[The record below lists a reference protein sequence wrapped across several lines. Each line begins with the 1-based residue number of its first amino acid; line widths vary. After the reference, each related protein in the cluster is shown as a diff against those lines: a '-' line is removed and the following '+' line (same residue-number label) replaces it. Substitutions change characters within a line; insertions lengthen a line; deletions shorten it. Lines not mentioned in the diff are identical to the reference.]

1 MVHDLRRN
9 AVERVLTQ
17 NAAANAFPIW
27 LPDGSIMYRSGVG
40 IRLQSTDSGSPG
52 RTLAGTSEFDYPI
65 SLTADGQTLVFQR
78 SSPETSFDIL
88 TAPLN
93 DPTKVTP
100 LLQTPAYEAGARQS
114 PDGRWLVYVSNE
126 SGRNEIYVR
135 LFRGAERRWQIS
147 TDGGSQP
154 VWNPNGLEIFYRI
167 GDRMMAVDI
176 TPAGTDLQLSVP
188 RQLFARPYAY
198 GAGITIANYDV
209 SRDGQRFIMIRDDA
223 AVGRLRVVLN
233 WAAETAAKP

>member
-27 LPDGSIMYRSGVG
+27 LPDGDIMYRSGVG
-40 IRLQSTDSGSPG
+40 IRVQNTDGGGPG
-52 RTLAGTSEFDYPI
+52 RTLPGTTEFDYPI

-93 DPTKVTP
+93 DPAKATP
-100 LLQTPAYEAGARQS
+100 LLQTPAYEAGARPS

-126 SGRNEIYVR
+126 SGRNEVYVR
-135 LFRGAERRWQIS
+135 PFGGAERRWQIS

-154 VWNPNGLEIFYRI
+154 VWNPNGREIFYRI
-167 GDRMMAVDI
+167 TDRMMAVDI
-176 TPAGTDLQLSVP
+176 TTIGADVHLSVP

-198 GAGITIANYDV
+198 GAGITIANYDI
-209 SRDGQRFIMIRDDA
+209 SKDGQRFIMVRDDA
-223 AVGRLRVVLN
+223 TVGRLRVVLN
-233 WAAETAAKP
+233 WTAQTAEGR

>member
-1 MVHDLRRN
+1 
-9 AVERVLTQ
+9 
-17 NAAANAFPIW
+17 
-27 LPDGSIMYRSGVG
+27 
-40 IRLQSTDSGSPG
+40 
-52 RTLAGTSEFDYPI
+52 
-65 SLTADGQTLVFQR
+65 VFQR